1 MRVELPT
8 GDVVD
13 KITILKIK
21 SERISDPAKLVNIH
35 AELDELVGAWGETE
49 FPPLEELPEWE
60 GLLRVNGELW
70 VIEDD
75 LRELEAAQDFSDAFV
90 QAARSVY
97 FTNDR
102 RAELK
107 KSVNISLGS
116 ALVEEKSYADYG
128 AGSGVKAAM

>member
-1 MRVELPT
+1 MKVELPT

-13 KITILKIK
+13 KITILRIK
-21 SERISDPAKLVNIH
+21 SERISDPNKLVNIH
-35 AELDELVGAWGETE
+35 AELDELVSAWGETE
-49 FPPLEELPEWE
+49 FPPLEQLPEWD
-60 GLLRVNGELW
+60 GLLKVNGELW

-75 LRELEAAQDFSDAFV
+75 LRELEAAQDFGDTFV

-97 FTNDR
+97 FTNDK

-107 KSVNISLGS
+107 KSINISLGS

-128 AGSGVKAAM
+128 AGDGVKEAV